1 MNLDITGH
9 HIDLTDALRDY
20 VTEKLKRVERHFDH
34 LIDAHVILTVEKL
47 EKKAEAVL
55 RASGAELHASAVHED
70 MYAAID
76 QLADRLDRQTKK
88 HKEQLRN
95 HHAREA
101 QKADLAAAIDK

>member
-47 EKKAEAVL
+47 EQKAEAVL
-55 RASGAELHASAVHED
+55 RASGAELHASAVHTD
-70 MYAAID
+70 MYAASES
-76 QLADRLDRQTKK
+76 ASAPFCASR
-88 HKEQLRN
+88 
-95 HHAREA
+95 AW
-101 QKADLAAAIDK
+101 